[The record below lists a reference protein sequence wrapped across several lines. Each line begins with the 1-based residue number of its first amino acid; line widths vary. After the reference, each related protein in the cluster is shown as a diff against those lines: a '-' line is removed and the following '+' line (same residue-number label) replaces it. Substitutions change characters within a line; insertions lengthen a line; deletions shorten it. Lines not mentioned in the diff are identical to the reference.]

1 MPEDYGGDTITV
13 PVSARTGEGI
23 DKLLEMILLQADV
36 MELKA
41 NPIAPARGTIVES
54 QLDRGRGPVATVL
67 IQEGTLHQGD
77 AFVSGTSYGRVRAMQ
92 NHLGQRLTEAGPSTP
107 VEIFGLSTVPE
118 PGTVFTGGGRGIEG
132 APGRR
137 VPPRSSSAKAN

>member
-1 MPEDYGGDTITV
+1 M

-41 NPIAPARGTIVES
+41 NPNRAARGTVVES

-77 AFVSGTSYGRVRAMQ
+77 PFVCGVSYGRVRAML

-107 VEIFGLSTVPE
+107 VEIFGLSSVPE
-118 PGTVFTGGGRGIEG
+118 PGTAFVAWPRKPRRARSPSSA
-132 APGRR
+132 AP
-137 VPPRSSSAKAN
+137 SSAKANCRRPAASRSKI